1 MKQCKW
7 AKSFGAL
14 LYRFDGA
21 VAAAAAKNWNEV
33 QKCKVVTEMV
43 LRLKTHVATIKPDSL
58 GFVF

>member
-1 MKQCKW
+1 MV
-7 AKSFGAL
+7 
-14 LYRFDGA
+14 LYSVA
-21 VAAAAAKNWNEV
+21 AAAAAAKNWNEV